1 MRWSKLK
8 QMAEGLLCDS
18 LKGRVHY
25 QAIVHR
31 KSHDQTS
38 SFRVTLDGKEIGWAS
53 DIPYQLELSRRSD
66 DLRDER
72 QLNPFPWHLHWR
84 EWEQSEDYK
93 AFHRAH
99 EDTETKMIT
108 DEVFPAWAVR
118 NLLFDYVH
126 MPFAEAVVHEHPFV
140 RAISLFDKR
149 FGKRRLAEIDAEKES
164 GLVKAFYGIRI
175 DADLKE

>member
-8 QMAEGLLCDS
+8 QMAEGLLCES

-38 SFRVTLDGKEIGWAS
+38 SFRMTFDGKEIGWAS
-53 DIPYQLELSRRSD
+53 DIPYALELTRRSGN
-66 DLRDER
+66 LRDER
-72 QLNPFPWHLHWR
+72 ELNPFPWHLHWR

-93 AFHRAH
+93 AYHCAY
-99 EDTETKMIT
+99 EDTETAMIA

-118 NLLFDYVH
+118 VLLFDYVH
-126 MPFAEAVVHEHPFV
+126 MPFEEAIVHEHPFV

-149 FGKRRLAEIDAEKES
+149 FGKRRLAEIDTEQES
-164 GLVKAFYGIRI
+164 GFYKKFALIRKQ
-175 DADLKE
+175 ADLQA